1 MHVEQLLQ
9 NTFWMLAEDPGDFQ
23 KGKSIPRAED
33 KDKKRDKGFQDQDL
47 CHRGGSCEG
56 GRETFSQAE
65 SRRSFGTSEENTAT
79 GAGKAKWREFPTETV
94 TKQHS
99 SGKKWLHAHSSE
111 CRLSAQASGVRPQG
125 KDWHW
130 LSWRY
135 SEGTS
140 KTQLREYREKPGP
153 TREPRDYCRGNA
165 LTLHT

>member
-65 SRRSFGTSEENTAT
+65 SRRSFGTSEGNTAT

-99 SGKKWLHAHSSE
+99 SGKKWLT
-111 CRLSAQASGVRPQG
+111 CPQQWVQAQRSGFRGQTPG
-125 KDWHW
+125 KGLALAVMKVFWGELVKHNW
-130 LSWRY
+130 GS
-135 SEGTS
+135 T
-140 KTQLREYREKPGP
+140 EKSLGP
-153 TREPRDYCRGNA
+153 PERQETIAVGM
-165 LTLHT
+165 L

>member
-65 SRRSFGTSEENTAT
+65 SRRSFGTSEGNTAT

-130 LSWRY
+130 LS
-135 SEGTS
+135 
-140 KTQLREYREKPGP
+140 
-153 TREPRDYCRGNA
+153 
-165 LTLHT
+165 